1 MNSGRINNMLN
12 TEIAQVFR
20 DIAKILEIK
29 QENVFR
35 VRAYERAAQNIEAL
49 DEDISGLARENRL
62 SEIPGVGKDLS
73 GKITEYCLTNKIKY
87 FEQLKKEI
95 PQGLLELLS
104 VPSVGPKTV
113 RLLFEKLKV
122 KSVSGLEKAISKGR
136 LNNVPGIKEKT
147 IVNILKGIAIFK
159 RGKERITL
167 AQATKIAGDFSESL
181 SGMKEVDKLSLAGSL
196 RRQKETVGDIDI
208 LIVSQKPAKVM
219 HKFTRLLSAAQVLAS
234 GTTKASVRTRQDVQ
248 VDCRVVEAKSFGAA
262 LVYFT
267 GSKDFNIRLRQIAI
281 KKGLKVNEYGVF
293 RKNKF
298 ICGRTEE
305 DVFKALGLPYIE
317 PELRENRG
325 EIELAMQGRLP
336 ELVGLKD
343 IKGDLHT
350 HSDWSDGVSSIEEMA
365 QAARERGYEY
375 IALTDHSQS
384 LKIAN
389 GLSVEDL
396 KKKRAQIDRV
406 NSRLK
411 GVTVL
416 FGTEVD
422 IDSQGRIDYKDDIL
436 KGFDIVVAAIHTG
449 FKQPSSQLTK
459 RLVSACRNKYVHVIA
474 HPTGRLWGVRDAY
487 PVDMNEIFKAAKDTN
502 THMEINSF
510 PNRLDL
516 NDINC
521 RRASELGVKFAIST
535 DSHESTQLDAI
546 RFGLS
551 VARRAGL
558 TKNSVIN
565 TYGLNKLLKEIRK

>member
-12 TEIAQVFR
+12 TEIAQIFR

-49 DEDISGLARENRL
+49 DEDVSGLVRENRL

-95 PQGLLELLS
+95 PQGVLELLS

-122 KSVSGLEKAISKGR
+122 KSVAGLEKAISKGR

-147 IVNILKGIAIFK
+147 IANILKGIAIFK

-181 SGMKEVDKLSLAGSL
+181 SGMKEVDKLSSAGSL

-219 HKFTRLLSAAQVLAS
+219 HKFTRLPSVAQVLAS
-234 GTTKASVRTRQDVQ
+234 GATKASVRTRQDVQ

-305 DVFKALGLPYIE
+305 DVFKVLGLPYIE

-502 THMEINSF
+502 NIW
-510 PNRLDL
+510 
-516 NDINC
+516 
-521 RRASELGVKFAIST
+521 K
-535 DSHESTQLDAI
+535 
-546 RFGLS
+546 
-551 VARRAGL
+551 
-558 TKNSVIN
+558 
-565 TYGLNKLLKEIRK
+565 

>member
-1 MNSGRINNMLN
+1 MLN
-12 TEIAQVFR
+12 AEIAQTFR

-49 DEDISGLARENRL
+49 DEDVSGLARENRL

-95 PQGLLELLS
+95 PQGVLELLS

-122 KSVSGLEKAISKGR
+122 KSVAGLEKAISKGR

-147 IVNILKGIAIFK
+147 IANILKGIAIFK

-181 SGMKEVDKLSLAGSL
+181 SGMKEVDKLSSAGSL

-219 HKFTRLLSAAQVLAS
+219 HKFTRLPSVAQVLAS
-234 GTTKASVRTRQDVQ
+234 GATKASVRTRQDVQ

-305 DVFKALGLPYIE
+305 DVFKVLGLPYIE

-411 GVTVL
+411 GITVL

-449 FKQPSSQLTK
+449 FKQPLAQLTK

-487 PVDMNEIFKAAKDTN
+487 PVDMNEVFKAAKDTN

-565 TYGLNKLLKEIRK
+565 TYGLNKLLKEIHK